1 VSDAGSWQLRAGVEF
16 TESLPAQLSELI
28 CARLQPLGATVSA
41 VLAAATVL
49 GAGFRFAE
57 LRRVIGFPDDALL
70 DALDAALA
78 GQWIEE
84 SADGYRFRYPL
95 VRHTLSTAL
104 SRERRAQLRRRAAE
118 ARQVDGG

>member
-1 VSDAGSWQLRAGVEF
+1 M
-16 TESLPAQLSELI
+16 
-28 CARLQPLGATVSA
+28 
-41 VLAAATVL
+41 AAKGEQVTIKVV
-49 GAGFRFAE
+49 GM
-57 LRRVIGFPDDALL
+57 LL

-95 VRHTLSTAL
+95 VRHTLGTAL

-118 ARQVDGG
+118 VRQVDGG